1 MCVAFKVQNMDQR
14 ETVYKVANALVAI
27 DGDSSSKIIS
37 EDAAANFKS
46 TTTGDWI
53 DGRALYHESENIQP
67 VCLMIQFSND
77 FPKSSDKSAAY
88 LRRMDLVECKY
99 QLINE
104 GSGELGPNSHYA
116 QIDLTDEWFERIN
129 SSDAEQYFIEKMAIR
144 SQQIV
149 KEKKIHPQSLH
160 MKESIN
166 RYALINNSALAFV
179 SEVGI
184 EKIVG
189 FSVVEVRKMYD
200 EWCQE
205 NDTSVMR
212 QKFIETLE
220 GMGLSR
226 KTVRKNW
233 IHPDSESVLSLE
245 AGKST
250 VCAWQYSK
258 ESNNQKY
265 FDQLFESLGV
275 SSSSKKSLD
284 SDKNSQFAIV
294 VEFVNRISIDS
305 IINHRVS
312 EVKDRFSEFCKSQNV
327 EISDRILNSTLE
339 DYFKLK
345 RKKMYASSIILPE
358 DFDESLKSRSFSAWI
373 KSN

>member
-1 MCVAFKVQNMDQR
+1 MDQR